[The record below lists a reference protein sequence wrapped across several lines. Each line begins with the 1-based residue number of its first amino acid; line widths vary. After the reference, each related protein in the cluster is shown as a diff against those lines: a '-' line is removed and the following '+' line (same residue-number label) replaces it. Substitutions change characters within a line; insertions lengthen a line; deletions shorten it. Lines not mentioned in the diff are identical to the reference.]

1 MKRRKFLQ
9 YTALGSIGCGVSLQ
23 GYSLADSQ
31 PSSASKKSH
40 HNWVVLYWMP
50 YDNDLSRFGEPIL
63 EMLAEATQSK
73 DTAVVVQADFWR
85 APHMYRYEI
94 INGQT
99 TQSDLNG
106 QEDSS
111 DVSEFAK
118 YLDWSQTRFAANHW
132 AIIVVG
138 HGGKL
143 DEISPD
149 KHSET
154 LPDMSW
160 MKIDEFAQA
169 INRFNTRLGQQI
181 DLLFFQNCNK
191 ATVEVIYETRHCS
204 QYTLASQF
212 LLGAPNYY
220 YQGFLEALQNKSV
233 RGREAALSIM
243 DSEEKSMYNTLTL
256 VNNQAVQQIP
266 QYLVPLIELLK
277 DHRLSKIP
285 LKQLPIYR
293 YFSEPYCDI
302 LLLLNYLSQE
312 LQVGGTEL
320 NEFSTFIT
328 SAVISH
334 YEKRGMMAEWRP
346 TNISRRQT
354 ENTLFSKFCG
364 LSIYLPIKREDIA
377 GYGHFDL
384 YEDVRLME
392 FYQILLSASN

>member
-23 GYSLADSQ
+23 RDSLANSE
-31 PSSASKKSH
+31 PYSVSKKSH

-63 EMLAEATQSK
+63 EMLTKATQSK

-85 APHMYRYEI
+85 SPPMYRYEI
-94 INGQT
+94 INGQS
-99 TQSDLNG
+99 TQSKLIG

-118 YLDWSQTRFAANHW
+118 YLDWSKTRFTANHW

-149 KHSET
+149 QHSAI
-154 LPDMSW
+154 LPDIRW

-169 INRFNTRLGQQI
+169 INRFNRMLGQQI

-191 ATVEVIYETRHCS
+191 STVEVIYETRHCS

-233 RGREAALSIM
+233 GGREAALSIM
-243 DSEEKSMYNTLTL
+243 ASEEPSMYNTLTL
-256 VNNQAVQQIP
+256 VNNEAVRQMP
-266 QYLVPLIELLK
+266 QYLAPLIELLT

-285 LKQLPIYR
+285 LEQLPIYR
-293 YFSEPYCDI
+293 YFSEPYCDL

-312 LQVGGTEL
+312 LQAGGTEL
-320 NEFSTFIT
+320 NEFSTFIS

-334 YEKRGMMAEWRP
+334 YENRGMMAEWRP
-346 TNISRRQT
+346 HISRRQT
-354 ENTLFSKFCG
+354 ENTSFSKFCG
-364 LSIYLPIKREDIA
+364 LGIYLPITRGDIER
-377 GYGHFDL
+377 YSHFDL
-384 YEDVRLME
+384 YKTVRFVEL
-392 FYQILLSASN
+392 YQTLLSASN